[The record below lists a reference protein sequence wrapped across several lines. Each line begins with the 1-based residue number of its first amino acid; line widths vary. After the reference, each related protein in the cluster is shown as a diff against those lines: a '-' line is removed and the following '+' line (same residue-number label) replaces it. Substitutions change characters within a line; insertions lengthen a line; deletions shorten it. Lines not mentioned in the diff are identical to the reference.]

1 MDPSVKTAL
10 QRWPDVPAV
19 YGWLSL
25 DGRGR
30 WRLHPLGDACLGG
43 PGESITNIQLLSF
56 IDRNFGCEADGR
68 WFFQNGPQHVYVRL
82 DSAPYI
88 LRYAESSSALQT
100 HTGLLITSV
109 WGWYLDD
116 GGQLY
121 AMTDLGPG
129 SIDSRDLAHLLTELH
144 TDKGQTLIDFLEST
158 QELEA
163 NPHTLL
169 RHPGLTSSALLHG
182 LSHNDRENVLGF
194 VGNPITPKTPW

>member
-43 PGESITNIQLLSF
+43 PGESITNIQLLGF
-56 IDRNFGCEADGR
+56 IDRNYVCEADGR
-68 WFFQNGPQHVYVRL
+68 WFFQNGPQRVYVRL

-88 LRYAESSSALQT
+88 LRYAESGSALQT

-109 WGWYLDD
+109 RGWYLDD

-169 RHPGLTSSALLHG
+169 RHPGLTGSALLHG

-194 VGNPITPKTPW
+194 VGNPITPKTP